1 MKNEEFDVV
10 VVGSGAGGSPP
21 ALVMAQKG
29 ARVLVL
35 EKGRRHTRDD
45 FLHDEISM
53 CRRDYFTPFP
63 VDDPHTL
70 RHGETETAQRTAAG
84 WISQCVGGGTVHMS
98 GFFLRFHPKDFAL
111 SRHYGALRGSTAI
124 DWPFEYETL
133 APYYDRVE
141 SELGVSGDTTDNPF
155 APPRRGPFPYPPI
168 LTHPVSA
175 WIDDAGRKLGLHPFP
190 MPRAIITTPNGS
202 RGSCVYCA
210 LCGSY
215 GCEVDA
221 KSSTLV
227 SLLAAAEAT
236 KRCEVRAECM
246 VTEIEVMRNG
256 LARGVVYEDAQG
268 QRHRVVARA
277 VVVAASALESA
288 RLLLLSRS
296 SSHPNGLGNNSG
308 QVGRNLC
315 FSTLGQLKGRFDYAD
330 FDAEGVEILKNPMP
344 FVGRAIQD
352 AYEVAPSGDVFG
364 KGGTF
369 HFLWA
374 HPNPIFAAEQLIHAR
389 EHERERDPRRLIFGR
404 PLIERMAKHFRDGRT
419 LEVECF
425 GEWLPTPGCYVSL
438 DPKIT
443 DRFGLPAARITI
455 DRHPSDRAS
464 SQVVVDRARSMLEAL
479 RCRDIEVEA
488 VGGETL
494 VLQHGTCRMGN
505 DPTESVTTAAGHLHE
520 VSNVYVT
527 DGGSLPTSGA
537 VPSTL
542 TILANAFRIAD
553 HMAGAMG

>member
-1 MKNEEFDVV
+1 MSVEEVDVV

-21 ALVMAQKG
+21 ALVLAQAG
-29 ARVLVL
+29 AKVLVL
-35 EKGRRHTRDD
+35 EKGRRYSRND

-63 VDDPHTL
+63 DDDPHTL
-70 RHGETETAQRTAAG
+70 RHSDAETAHPTTAG

-111 SRHYGALRGSTAI
+111 SRHYGPLHGSTAI
-124 DWPFEYETL
+124 DWPFDYDTL

-141 SELGVSGDTTDNPF
+141 SELGVSGDTTKNPF
-155 APPRRGPFPYPPI
+155 APPRRGPFPYPPVV
-168 LTHPVSA
+168 THPISA
-175 WIDDAGRKLGLHPFP
+175 WIDDAGQKLGLHPFP
-190 MPRAIITTPNGS
+190 MPRAIITTPNGA
-202 RGSCVYCA
+202 RGSCVYCS

-236 KRCEVRAECM
+236 KRCEVRSECM
-246 VTEIEVMRNG
+246 VTEIEIMRNG
-256 LARGVVYEDAQG
+256 EARGVVYEDASG
-268 QRHRVVARA
+268 QRHRVAARR
-277 VVVAASALESA
+277 VVIAGSAIESA

-296 SSHPNGLGNNSG
+296 SSHPNGLGNNGG
-308 QVGRNLC
+308 QVGHNLC

-330 FDAEGVEILKNPMP
+330 FDAEAVAALKNPMP

-352 AYEVAPSGDVFG
+352 AYEVEPSGDVFG

-369 HFLWA
+369 HFLFE
-374 HPNPIFAAEQLIHAR
+374 HPNPIFAAEQLIH
-389 EHERERDPRRLIFGR
+389 DQRRLVFGR
-404 PLIERMAKHFRDGRT
+404 PLIERMKKHFRDGRT

-438 DPKIT
+438 DPKVT

-455 DRHPSDRAS
+455 DRHRSDRAS
-464 SQVVVDRARSMLEAL
+464 SQVLVERARAMLEAL
-479 RCRDIEVEA
+479 RCRDIEVET

-494 VLQHGTCRMGN
+494 VLQHGTCRMGH
-505 DPTESVTTAAGHLHE
+505 DAATSVTTPNGHLHE
-520 VSNVYVT
+520 VKNVYVT
-527 DGGSLPTSGA
+527 DGGSLPSSGA
-537 VPSTL
+537 VPSTF

-553 HMAGAMG
+553 QIAESMR